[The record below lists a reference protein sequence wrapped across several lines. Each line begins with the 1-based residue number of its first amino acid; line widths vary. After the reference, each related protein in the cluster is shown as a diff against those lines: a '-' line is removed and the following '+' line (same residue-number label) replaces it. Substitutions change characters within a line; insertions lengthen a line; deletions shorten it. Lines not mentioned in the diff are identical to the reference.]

1 MTDGLLDPARLWTGW
16 REFDLAYQPGFV
28 VTIQVNI
35 RRDDV
40 SFWLDNL
47 TVAVI
52 DRNAFRE
59 WLIHPREALLRHDVQ
74 FVAEFG
80 FIYLAIGASS
90 PRPVPADMVQFF
102 MVAI

>member
-1 MTDGLLDPARLWTGW
+1 MTDGVLDPAKLWTGW
-16 REFDLAYQPGFV
+16 REFELTYQPGV
-28 VTIQVNI
+28 EVTIQVNI

-52 DRNAFRE
+52 DRITFRE
-59 WLIHPREALLRHDVQ
+59 WLIHPREVLLRHDVQ

-80 FIYLAIGASS
+80 FIYLAVCASS

-102 MVAI
+102 MAAI